1 MSHRWE
7 LVHQWLE
14 ADLDRNL
21 GLLPAEWQA
30 FGEQIGPEGQRLLK
44 LKQQGLSDSAIAQ
57 TLGSTVAQVQKR
69 WFKLLEL
76 AWELRNRSDSGE
88 GASSDE

>member
-1 MSHRWE
+1 
-7 LVHQWLE
+7 
-14 ADLDRNL
+14 
-21 GLLPAEWQA
+21 
-30 FGEQIGPEGQRLLK
+30 LLK
-44 LKQQGLSDSAIAQ
+44 LKQQGLSESAIAQ

>member
-21 GLLPAEWQA
+21 DLLPSQWQD